1 MWTNVLIVDNFR
13 EPLALVMR
21 FDGVEER
28 LTFVI
33 KLGKWGCSSVDRA
46 WFPKPCGGGSSPLSP
61 TDCSITRFYG
71 PVAHRYSA
79 IAL

>member
-46 WFPKPCGGGSSPLSP
+46 LVS
-61 TDCSITRFYG
+61 
-71 PVAHRYSA
+71 
-79 IAL
+79 